1 MTCSFDV
8 LLRIFIFQY
17 ERQKKFER
25 EQKKKQEALT
35 LEETKEQIANLE
47 HKLNQYKTEK
57 HELFHTLK
65 KVLHDDETRR
75 RAKEAPHPNIYMQPA
90 VRPQGG
96 IYMKPHPQL
105 LITSQQPPQ
114 QTVKRQRS
122 PSPPR
127 SGIPAAYFRNPVG
140 PSGSKYPVTT
150 AYSAPSAHSAHY
162 TSYNG
167 SAVGSIVSVG
177 NNHLEHEE
185 AARAKHIYLAP
196 AAQQARFAE
205 RERGG
210 HPARSLAP
218 PPAAHSSV
226 TPVYRSGTSGSIMTG
241 YPRYNLPSGSAA
253 ITTAGAIAGSPR
265 LTHSQANGTG
275 PPQRYYTS
283 RE

>member
-1 MTCSFDV
+1 M
-8 LLRIFIFQY
+8 QY

-47 HKLNQYKTEK
+47 HKLNNYKKDK

-75 RAKEAPHPNIYMQPA
+75 RAKETPHPQMYLQAP

-105 LITSQQPPQ
+105 LITSQPPQ
-114 QTVKRQRS
+114 AAKRQRS

-127 SGIPAAYFRNPVG
+127 NAAYFRNSVGG
-140 PSGSKYPVTT
+140 PSGSKYPAAT
-150 AYSAPSAHSAHY
+150 AYSGSAPSAHSAHY
-162 TSYNG
+162 TSYPG
-167 SAVGSIVSVG
+167 SAVVSVG

-185 AARAKHIYLAP
+185 ANRAAKHIYLAP

-205 RERGG
+205 RDRAAAG
-210 HPARSLAP
+210 HPRSHAGP

-226 TPVYRSGTSGSIMTG
+226 TPVYRSGSIMTG
-241 YPRYNLPSGSAA
+241 YPRYNLPSGSNA
-253 ITTAGAIAGSPR
+253 ITTASSAIAGSPR

-275 PPQRYYTS
+275 PPPPQRYYTS
-283 RE
+283 RD

>member
-1 MTCSFDV
+1 MN
-8 LLRIFIFQY
+8 L
-17 ERQKKFER
+17 
-25 EQKKKQEALT
+25 EQKLT
-35 LEETKEQIANLE
+35 
-47 HKLNQYKTEK
+47 QYKTEK

-75 RAKEAPHPNIYMQPA
+75 RAKEAPHPNLYLQPA

-96 IYMKPHPQL
+96 IYMKPHPQV

-114 QTVKRQRS
+114 QAVKRQRS

-140 PSGSKYPVTT
+140 GPSGSKYPVTT
-150 AYSAPSAHSAHY
+150 AYSAAPSAHSAHY
-162 TSYNG
+162 TSYPG
-167 SAVGSIVSVG
+167 SAVVSVG

-205 RERGG
+205 RERAS

-226 TPVYRSGTSGSIMTG
+226 TPVYRSGGSSGSIMTG

-275 PPQRYYTS
+275 PPTQRYYTS
-283 RE
+283 RD